1 MHRWL
6 AVACATALAA
16 VAAGAALAAPSA
28 PAVTVTVVAK
38 GLNNP
43 RGLEVAPSGAVYV
56 AEAGLAGKK
65 CVEIEGN
72 ENCFGF
78 SGSIT
83 RIKNGKQARVAS
95 KLLSV
100 GGKDGSFAIGADDVA
115 VGPGGKLFAIMGG
128 APLPNPAAIF
138 GKEGARQ
145 FGALLS
151 FGAGGKR
158 VVADMKTVELRF
170 NPDKQDV
177 NPNPYAVVLVKDKPY
192 VLDAGGNL
200 LLTVAGG
207 KAKLVTTIP
216 PLAVGKKRVQSVPTS
231 IAADG
236 NGVLYVGELGGDG
249 APKGASR
256 VFKIEPGKRPEVFA
270 TGFTAISGVAVDA
283 EGNVYV
289 TEMVKDFAKAEKGVF
304 TGSLFKLG
312 ADGSRTELAKG
323 KLNGVGGVAV
333 AKDGTLF
340 VSTYTVFP
348 GRGQVVRVS
357 A

>member
-16 VAAGAALAAPSA
+16 LAAGAALAAPSA
-28 PAVTVTVVAK
+28 PGVTVVAK

-56 AEAGLAGKK
+56 AEAGTTGKK

-78 SGSIT
+78 TGSIT
-83 RIKNGKQARVAS
+83 RIKNGKQSRVAS

-115 VGPGGKLFAIMGG
+115 VGPGGKLYAIMGG

-145 FGALLS
+145 FGSLLS
-151 FGAGGKR
+151 FGVGGKR
-158 VVADMKTVELRF
+158 VVADMKTVELRS

-177 NPNPYAVVLVKDKPY
+177 NPNPYAVVFVKDKPY

-216 PLAVGKKRVQSVPTS
+216 PLKLGKKRIQSVPTS
-231 IAADG
+231 IASDA

-256 VFKIEPGKRPEVFA
+256 VFKIEPGKKLEVFA
-270 TGFTAISGVAVDA
+270 TGFTSISGVAVDA
-283 EGNVYV
+283 AGNVYV

-304 TGSLFKLG
+304 TGSLFRLG

-323 KLNGVGGVAV
+323 KLNAVGGVAV
-333 AKDGTLF
+333 AADGSLY